1 MKPRVILATAGM
13 TFLASFTTI
22 AGKQAAVEVDS
33 FAVVFLR
40 YILAFLALWIIL
52 RIRRER
58 VVVDWKDWKSLL
70 FLMCTG
76 ILLNQN
82 LFVLSLK
89 HTVPSHISLIYAT
102 TTVWVMF
109 MNWLTGRGHP
119 EKREILSALLAVT
132 GVGIVVGMSLFVFN
146 REIFIGDVIILGA
159 TLSWASYTAFGK
171 SMVQKYGPIKITYLV
186 LAGAML
192 VYTPLGLPR
201 VLAVPWSDV
210 SLLAIL
216 GILYMGL
223 FTSGISYIL
232 YYYILRH
239 LDASHLGLMVS
250 AQPPTTVVIS
260 VLVGYET
267 LKINTILG
275 MVFIGGGILLASR
288 NSYAPPPA
296 IPPSGTGKSI

>member
-1 MKPRVILATAGM
+1 MKVRVILATAGM

-33 FAVVFLR
+33 FAVVYLR
-40 YILAFLALWIIL
+40 YILAFLTLWVIL
-52 RIRRER
+52 RIRGER
-58 VVVDWKDWKSLL
+58 VEIDWKDWKSLL
-70 FLMCTG
+70 FLMGTG

-102 TTVWVMF
+102 TSVWVMF
-109 MNWLTGRGHP
+109 MNWLAGKGHP
-119 EKREILSALLAVT
+119 EKRKVLSALLAIT
-132 GVGIVVGMSLFVFN
+132 GVGIVVGASLFVFN

-171 SMVQKYGPIKITYLV
+171 TMVHKYGPIRITFIV
-186 LAGAML
+186 LAGAMIA
-192 VYTPLGLPR
+192 YTPLGLPR
-201 VLAVPWSDV
+201 VLAVPWEDV
-210 SLLAIL
+210 STLAIL

-232 YYYILRH
+232 YYDILRH
-239 LDASHLGLMVS
+239 VDASHLGLMVS
-250 AQPPTTVVIS
+250 AQPPTTVIIS

-267 LKINTILG
+267 LKINTVLG
-275 MVFIGGGILLASR
+275 IVFIGGGILLASR
-288 NSYAPPPA
+288 TRHIPPPS
-296 IPPSGTGKSI
+296 IPPSGKGKSI